1 MGENAQ
7 VMTRVESNF
16 IDGQWTEAETG
27 TTFEVVNPADTS
39 DVVAECQESGAA
51 DTERAIEA
59 AADAADDWAGTPAP
73 QRGAILAETSR
84 ILADRKEELTDL
96 LSREEGKT
104 EAGAGGEVQ
113 RAIDIFNYYGEKARD
128 LGGTVKASSGRDT
141 ELSTRKE
148 PMGVAGLI
156 TPWNYPIAIPAWKIA
171 PALATGNTVVFKPA
185 RLAPLVGKGIVE
197 ALEEA
202 GIPDGA
208 INYVTGPGRDVGDA
222 LVTHEDVD
230 AISFTGSSQVGQA
243 VYDAATDNGKRA
255 QCEMGGKNPTLV
267 TDSADVEAAVEIVGA
282 GAFGVTGQAC
292 TACSRAIVD
301 ESVADEFV
309 EGIVAEAED
318 LDVGDG
324 REGYDVGPQA
334 SQSELDGTLEYIDI
348 AASEGATLATG
359 GGQPDDPRHEDGYFV
374 EPTVFTDVEPDM
386 RIAQEE
392 VFGPVL
398 AVIEVSGFEEGLEVA
413 NDVNYGLSASIVTED
428 LSEAH
433 RFVDDVEA
441 GVAKVNEKTTGLELQ
456 IPFGGYKQSS
466 TNTYREQ
473 GDAGIDFFTSTKTV
487 YMNY

>member
-156 TPWNYPIAIPAWKIA
+156 TPWTYPIAIPAWKIA

-185 RLAPLVGKGIVE
+185 RLAPLVGKGIV
-197 ALEEA
+197 
-202 GIPDGA
+202 
-208 INYVTGPGRDVGDA
+208 
-222 LVTHEDVD
+222 
-230 AISFTGSSQVGQA
+230 
-243 VYDAATDNGKRA
+243 
-255 QCEMGGKNPTLV
+255 
-267 TDSADVEAAVEIVGA
+267 
-282 GAFGVTGQAC
+282 
-292 TACSRAIVD
+292 
-301 ESVADEFV
+301 
-309 EGIVAEAED
+309 
-318 LDVGDG
+318 
-324 REGYDVGPQA
+324 
-334 SQSELDGTLEYIDI
+334 
-348 AASEGATLATG
+348 
-359 GGQPDDPRHEDGYFV
+359 
-374 EPTVFTDVEPDM
+374 
-386 RIAQEE
+386 
-392 VFGPVL
+392 
-398 AVIEVSGFEEGLEVA
+398 
-413 NDVNYGLSASIVTED
+413 
-428 LSEAH
+428 
-433 RFVDDVEA
+433 
-441 GVAKVNEKTTGLELQ
+441 
-456 IPFGGYKQSS
+456 
-466 TNTYREQ
+466 
-473 GDAGIDFFTSTKTV
+473 
-487 YMNY
+487 